1 LSSPRPSR
9 NLGQYYRSGDW
20 SDYWRTAV
28 SYVSP
33 HELLVRGYPIEEI
46 VASLTYTETVY
57 LTVRGELPTRAQARV
72 LDAVLSSIPAHQWV
86 ASHLLAAAVTASASP
101 ASPVPAIASGILCIG
116 SSTVSPQDGGQLA
129 ADGLKL
135 INEGATPE
143 EAAARVVQTT
153 LDAGRLV
160 PGLGHPNH
168 KDFDPRAEALAMV
181 ARKEG
186 TWGAACRFYE
196 LVRDRFA
203 QLKSTRLPINI
214 DGMIAAVLTD
224 LSFTPSQMAGIA
236 AIAIMP
242 GIIACVDEEISD
254 GVPLRVVPEALGSKY
269 VGQPRRSIYDDP
281 HRLAPSLDGA
291 RMTDPQEVAESEE
304 PSK

>member
-1 LSSPRPSR
+1 MTTRPSR

-28 SYVSP
+28 SYVGP

-46 VASLTYTETVY
+46 VASLTYTETTY
-57 LTVRGELPTRAQARV
+57 LTIRGELPTHAQARV

-116 SSTVSPQDGGQLA
+116 SSTISPQDGGQLA
-129 ADGLKL
+129 VDGLKL
-135 INEGATPE
+135 IDGGASFE
-143 EAAARVVQTT
+143 DAATTVVRTT
-153 LDAGRLV
+153 LESGRLI

-168 KDFDPRAEALAMV
+168 KDFDPRAEALAAV
-181 ARKEG
+181 AREHG
-186 TWGAACRFYE
+186 VWGRACDFYE
-196 LVRDRFA
+196 FVRDEFA
-203 QLKSTRLPINI
+203 SVKGNRLPINI
-214 DGMIAAVLTD
+214 DGMISAVLTD
-224 LSFTPSQMAGIA
+224 LGFTPSQMAGIA

-242 GIIACVDEEISD
+242 GIVACVDEEIAD

-269 VGQPRRSIYDDP
+269 VGSPRRSIYSDP
-281 HRLAPSLDGA
+281 ARPAP
-291 RMTDPQEVAESEE
+291 VANRDAVSNGNTIGVN
-304 PSK
+304 

>member
-1 LSSPRPSR
+1 MEDYLTTAKPSR
-9 NLGQYYRSGDW
+9 SLGQYYRSGDW

-28 SYVSP
+28 SYVGP
-33 HELLVRGYPIEEI
+33 HELLIRGYPIEEI
-46 VASLTYTETVY
+46 VSNLTYTETVY
-57 LTVRGELPTRAQARV
+57 LTIRGELPTRAQARV

-129 ADGLKL
+129 ADGLEL
-135 INEGATPE
+135 IERGATPE
-143 EAAARVVQTT
+143 DAAATVVQAT

-168 KDFDPRAEALAMV
+168 KDFDPRAEALAKV
-181 ARKEG
+181 ARDQG
-186 TWGAACRFYE
+186 TWGAACGFYE
-196 LVRDRFA
+196 VVRDHFA
-203 QLKSTRLPINI
+203 ELRAIRLPINI

-269 VGQPRRSIYDDP
+269 VGEPRRSIY
-281 HRLAPSLDGA
+281 S
-291 RMTDPQEVAESEE
+291 DPQRSAPNTNGGEESTR
-304 PSK
+304 